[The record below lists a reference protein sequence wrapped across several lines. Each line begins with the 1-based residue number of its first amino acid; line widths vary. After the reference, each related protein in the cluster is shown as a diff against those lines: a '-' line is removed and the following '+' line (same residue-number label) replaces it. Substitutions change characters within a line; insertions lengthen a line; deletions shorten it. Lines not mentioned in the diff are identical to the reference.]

1 MNYVPT
7 KEELIEDYFNSRM
20 THQEIA
26 EKYGY
31 KTRQV
36 VNRWFKKY
44 QLKSKSK
51 SELSRERF
59 LKENSLP
66 TKEELV
72 ELYKNN
78 SISQISK
85 IIGISR
91 KSVSNLMVDTG
102 TLMKKKKLLKTNF

>member
-44 QLKSKSK
+44 QLKSNDFMY
-51 SELSRERF
+51 ED
-59 LKENSLP
+59 
-66 TKEELV
+66 
-72 ELYKNN
+72 
-78 SISQISK
+78 K
-85 IIGISR
+85 IIEFDGRYWHSDEEKEIIKDKFLR
-91 KSVSNLMVDTG
+91 LKKYKVLHIFDDEYKINPQE
-102 TLMKKKKLLKTNF
+102 TLNKCIEFLSK